1 MTPTAPLRHP
11 LDIEGVPRTPRADAL
26 RDALA
31 ARVVIADGAMGT
43 MLQRYEPTL
52 DDYRQLEGCNEILN
66 VSRPDLI
73 ARIHDDYLAVGI
85 DAIETNTFG
94 ANWSNLSD
102 YGIDDR
108 IHELAEAGAR
118 IARERVE
125 AAEATDGRMRWVL
138 GSMGPGTKLPSLGH
152 TTYEHLKETFALQAE
167 GLIDGGADAF
177 LIETSQDLLQTK
189 AAVNGCKQAIV
200 ARGIRLPIF
209 VEVTVETT
217 GTMLMGSEI
226 GAALTALEPLGVDA
240 IGLNCATGPAEM
252 SEHLRHL
259 SKHSPVTIACM
270 PNAGLP
276 VLTADGA
283 HYPLTPAELA
293 TAHEQFVREFGIG
306 LVGGCCGT
314 TPEHLAAV
322 VERLAP
328 LAEIGVS
335 SRRSAPR
342 STSGEGTPVVERAQR
357 DETQRTV
364 TIEPGVASLYQH
376 VPFQQDASY
385 LAIGER
391 TNANGSK
398 AFREAMLEG
407 RWDDCVEIA
416 RNQIRVGAHL
426 LDVCIDYVGRDGVA
440 DIREVVSRFASAST
454 LPLVID
460 STEPAVIRAGLELI
474 GGRPVVNSV
483 NYEDGDGP
491 ASRFGRIMP
500 LVKEHGTAVIA
511 LTIDEQGQART
522 AQDKLRIASRLVD
535 ALVGEWGMK
544 VEDIIVDCLTFPI
557 ATGQEETRRDA
568 IETIEAI
575 RGLVAKYP
583 GIHTTLGVSN
593 VSFGLNPAARSVLNS
608 VFLHEATQAGL
619 DSGIIDAAK
628 IVPLASIPDDQRK
641 VALDLVWDRR
651 ERDADGNV
659 TYDPLAVMLDLF
671 AGVDTAAL
679 RDQRAAELAALPVG
693 ERLER
698 RIIDGELKGL
708 EADLDLARADGIA
721 PLQIIND
728 HLLEGMKVVG
738 ERFGSGQ
745 MQLPFVLQSAEVM
758 KTAVALLEPHMEK
771 SSASGKGR
779 IVLATVR
786 GDVHDIGKNLVDIIL
801 TNNGYDVVNLGIKQ
815 PIADIIAAAEEH
827 DADVIGMSGLLV
839 KSTVVMKEN
848 LEELQSRG
856 LAKKWPVLL
865 GGAALTRAYVEDD
878 LAGLFDGEVRYAKDA
893 FEGLALMEPLVRVAR
908 GASPDEVG
916 LPPLK
921 KRIHREGSL
930 LTLTEPDAMPARSD
944 VAADNPVPAPPFWGT
959 RIVRGIA
966 LADYAAF
973 LDERATFMGQWG
985 LKPGRGDDGLSYE
998 QLVETEGRPRLRYW
1012 LDRILAEGM
1021 LDASVAYGYF
1031 PVVSEGDDVVVLH
1044 HGDDPTGILGVPG
1057 LLAPDG
1063 GSLGLLGDVSSRSAR
1078 STPGASL
1085 AGDVSSRSA
1094 RSTPGGSPVG
1104 GVSSRSA
1111 RGAAGAPPV
1120 VERGAQRRDETE
1132 SPAVGT
1138 ERLRFSFP
1146 RQRRDRHLCL
1156 ADFVRSRDTSTG
1168 SGTGGR
1174 VDVLPV
1180 QLVTAGA
1187 RIDQVTAKLFAEDRY
1202 RDYYELNGLVM
1213 QLTEALAEFW
1223 HARIRSEL
1231 GFAAEDPADTA
1242 GLFKLEYRGARFS
1255 LGYPACPD
1263 MEDRRKVVELLR
1275 PERMGVEL
1283 SDELQLHP
1291 EQSTDAFVFHHPEA
1305 KYFSV

>member
-1 MTPTAPLRHP
+1 MPRFA
-11 LDIEGVPRTPRADAL
+11 LDIDPVSRPSRSQSLLDAVNQ
-26 RDALA
+26 
-31 ARVVIADGAMGT
+31 RVVIADGAMGT
-43 MLQRYEPTL
+43 MLQDREL
-52 DDYRQLEGCNEILN
+52 SLEADFQGLEGCNEILN
-66 VSRPDLI
+66 DTRPDVI
-73 ARIHDDYLAVGI
+73 ADIHDAYFAVGI
-85 DAIETNTFG
+85 DAVETNTFG

-108 IHELAEAGAR
+108 IEELARKGAQ
-118 IARERVE
+118 IARERAE
-125 AAEATDGRMRWVL
+125 AAEAADGRMRWVL

-152 TTYEHLKETFALQAE
+152 TSYDYLKQTFALQAE

-200 ARGIRLPIF
+200 ARGVRLPIF

-240 IGLNCATGPAEM
+240 IGLNCATGPDEM

-259 SKHSPVTIACM
+259 SKQSSVAIACM

-283 HYPLTPAELA
+283 HYPLSPVELA
-293 TAHEQFVREFGIG
+293 TSHEQFVREFGLG

-314 TPEHLAAV
+314 TPEHMAAV

-328 LAEIGVS
+328 F
-335 SRRSAPR
+335 RSA
-342 STSGEGTPVVERAQR
+342 SGSSGGTSPASGSKTGGRVPTEREAG
-357 DETQRTV
+357 
-364 TIEPGVASLYQH
+364 IASLYQH
-376 VPFQQDASY
+376 VNFDQESSY

-398 AFREAMLEG
+398 AFRQAMLEE
-407 RWDDCVEIA
+407 RWDDCVDIA
-416 RNQIRVGAHL
+416 REQIRVGAHL

-440 DIREVVSRFASAST
+440 DIKEVVSRFASAST

-460 STEPAVIRAGLELI
+460 STEPPVLQAGLEHI
-474 GGRPVVNSV
+474 GGRPIINSV

-491 ASRFGRIMP
+491 ESRFARIMP

-522 AQDKLRIASRLVD
+522 TEGKVAIASRLVE
-535 ALVGEWGMK
+535 ALVGEWGMR
-544 VEDIIVDCLTFPI
+544 VEDIIVDALTFPI
-557 ATGQEETRRDA
+557 ATGQEETRRDG

-575 RGLVAKYP
+575 RQITAKYP

-593 VSFGLNPAARSVLNS
+593 VSFGLNPAARIVLNS
-608 VFLHEATQAGL
+608 VFLHEAVQAGL
-619 DSGIIDAAK
+619 SSGIIDAAK
-628 IVPLASIPDDQRK
+628 IVPLASLPEEQRK

-651 ERDADGNV
+651 EYDADGNV
-659 TYDPLAVMLDLF
+659 TYDPLASMLDMF

-679 RDQRAAELAALPVG
+679 RDQRAAELAALPTG
-693 ERLER
+693 ERLQR
-698 RIIDGELKGL
+698 RIIDGEGKGL
-708 EADLDLARADGIA
+708 EEDLDLARSEGIG
-721 PLQIIND
+721 PLAIIND
-728 HLLEGMKVVG
+728 YLLEGMKVVG
-738 ERFGSGQ
+738 ERFGAGE

-758 KTAVALLEPHMEK
+758 KSAVALLEPHMEK
-771 SSASGKGR
+771 SDASGKGTMV
-779 IVLATVR
+779 IATVR

-801 TNNGYDVVNLGIKQ
+801 TNNGYKVINLGIKQ

-848 LEELQSRG
+848 LAELQSRG
-856 LAKKWPVLL
+856 LGKKWPVIL
-865 GGAALTRAYVEDD
+865 GGAALTRAYVEQD
-878 LAGLFDGEVRYAKDA
+878 LAGQFDGEVRYAKDA
-893 FEGLALMEPLVRVAR
+893 FEGLSLMEPLVRVAR
-908 GASPDEVG
+908 GEAPDAVG

-921 KRIHREGSL
+921 KRLHRTGAKV
-930 LTLTEPDAMPARSD
+930 TLTEPEAMPGRSD
-944 VAADNPVPAPPFWGT
+944 VASDNPVPAPPFWGT
-959 RIVRGIA
+959 RIVRGVA
-966 LADYAAF
+966 LHDFAAF

-985 LKPGRGDDGLSYE
+985 LKPGRGEDGASYE
-998 QLVETEGRPRLRYW
+998 ELVEREGRPRLRYW
-1012 LDRILAEGM
+1012 MDRILAEQM

-1031 PVVSEGDDVVVLH
+1031 PVVSEGEQVLVLH
-1044 HGDDPTGILGVPG
+1044 HGTDPDGVLGTAG

-1063 GSLGLLGDVSSRSAR
+1063 GS
-1078 STPGASL
+1078 
-1085 AGDVSSRSA
+1085 
-1094 RSTPGGSPVG
+1094 GGPI
-1104 GVSSRSA
+1104 
-1111 RGAAGAPPV
+1111 
-1120 VERGAQRRDETE
+1120 
-1132 SPAVGT
+1132 GT
-1138 ERLRFSFP
+1138 ERLRFDFP

-1156 ADFVRSRDTSTG
+1156 SDFVRSRE
-1168 SGTGGR
+1168 SGQ

-1180 QLVTAGA
+1180 QLVTAGGNV
-1187 RIDQVTAKLFAEDRY
+1187 DEVTAELFKGNHY

-1231 GFAAEDPADTA
+1231 GFAAEEPKDKA
-1242 GLFKLEYRGARFS
+1242 GLFKLDYRGARFS

-1263 MEDRRKVVELLR
+1263 MEDRRKVVELLH
-1275 PERMGVEL
+1275 PERMGVVL
-1283 SDELQLHP
+1283 SDELMLHP

-1305 KYFSV
+1305 KYFKV